1 VQLIG
6 LMGWMDTPLRS
17 WMYPALS
24 AVFLALCLE
33 RLELD
38 AWTRVRVAVVATL
51 VVVGYWLALYVIF
64 FLVWTEI
71 ALNRVDGVQGRYLIV
86 VLPVAAMAVA
96 ALVNRALPGRLVAAL
111 GAAGAALGGLAT
123 IDAVLQV
130 DWLR

>member
-1 VQLIG
+1 
-6 LMGWMDTPLRS
+6 
-17 WMYPALS
+17 MYPVLS

-33 RLELD
+33 RFAVETV
-38 AWTRVRVAVVATL
+38 TRIRLAVVATL
-51 VVVGYWLALYVIF
+51 VVIGYWLALYVIF

-111 GAAGAALGGLAT
+111 GLAGAVLGGLAT